1 MEFKT
6 RLWFVLNRG
15 GERIIADENGLV
27 ITENKEAIEV
37 LKNMFPILEA
47 KKEEWKSV
55 KKK

>member
-6 RLWFVLNRG
+6 IIWFVLNRG
-15 GERIIADENGLV
+15 GERIVADENGIV
-27 ITENKEAIEV
+27 VTENKEAIEV
-37 LKNMFPILEA
+37 LQNMFPLEA